1 MYRYVL
7 RRLLLTIP
15 VILGAI
21 FLVFTIMS
29 LTPGDPGTLIL
40 GMTAD
45 KEDIEALNRELG
57 YDKPFLVRF
66 FNYLA
71 DIIFR
76 FDFGDSYRTRTPV
89 FQEIFQ
95 RFPNTFYLAVGSMA
109 LSSILGISLGISQPC
124 ASIPS

>member
-109 LSSILGISLGISQPC
+109 LSSIRIR
-124 ASIPS
+124 